1 MEKKVLKIKIILLAV
16 AAVILAVFIGIIT
29 FSNSPAQK
37 LKKQLDL
44 GQKYLNELSYD
55 HAVAAFK
62 RALEIEPNNT
72 DAIAGI
78 TKTYGAWSSDL
89 AASREY
95 EAAIEKLDEARAL
108 LPDSQELVDKEVDA
122 YLTWAATYEAAEDY
136 ENAISILNEAYDK
149 LQDEKLQ
156 QKLEEI
162 RELIKSKES
171 ITVKGVVYKRIP
183 QEIIDIVH
191 AKWGDNINVSWRTYG
206 IRFDEPITV
215 NAYEYDPNGYTDESF
230 IGEVTIS
237 QAQYMLGE
245 YMVGITNY
253 LEENGLDEREIEVQI
268 NRNVIYLPEDKNDI
282 KEDYGDYYLRNDLTP
297 DGKSWYIIYPYGRY
311 ECQIIDVISQ

>member
-162 RELIKSKES
+162 RELIKSK
-171 ITVKGVVYKRIP
+171 
-183 QEIIDIVH
+183 
-191 AKWGDNINVSWRTYG
+191 
-206 IRFDEPITV
+206 
-215 NAYEYDPNGYTDESF
+215 
-230 IGEVTIS
+230 
-237 QAQYMLGE
+237 
-245 YMVGITNY
+245 
-253 LEENGLDEREIEVQI
+253 
-268 NRNVIYLPEDKNDI
+268 
-282 KEDYGDYYLRNDLTP
+282 
-297 DGKSWYIIYPYGRY
+297 
-311 ECQIIDVISQ
+311 